1 MSHRP
6 CHFSP
11 VISYAGIDKRYTRKY
26 NKQVS
31 HPPPFG
37 PVAQL
42 GAHHIRIVGVVGSNP
57 IRSTKKSKRFRLL
70 FFYQNL
76 ILPDYLANFL
86 FFAIM
91 TEKRGHI
98 YDRKSMSAL
107 RESH

>member
-57 IRSTKKSKRFRLL
+57 IRSTKKKDTPQGVS
-70 FFYQNL
+70 
-76 ILPDYLANFL
+76 FL
-86 FFAIM
+86 FGFRCPEGGS
-91 TEKRGHI
+91 T
-98 YDRKSMSAL
+98 L
-107 RESH
+107 R